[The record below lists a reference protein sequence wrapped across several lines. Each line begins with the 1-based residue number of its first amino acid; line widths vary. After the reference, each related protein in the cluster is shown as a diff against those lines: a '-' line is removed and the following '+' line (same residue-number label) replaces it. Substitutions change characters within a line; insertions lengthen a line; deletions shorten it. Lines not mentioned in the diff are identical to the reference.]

1 MLNHFT
7 YLLEIP
13 YWLLQNSS
21 IGSKYPFTKKFELVN
36 EINQIGSRYSGK
48 TLSTLIMFAELIK
61 ISMLINEPV
70 FIFASMKM
78 NKDIRDSIFQNIWNT
93 LEEHH
98 IPFTVNLS
106 THSFT
111 IPNGT
116 KIVCRGLHS
125 ATKREKLKAFADL
138 NKYKLVIDWR
148 EECDQ
153 YNQNDINEI
162 DFALR
167 GSQNKITINTC
178 NPESLK
184 RYIVGYCNQLLP
196 FNEEIMR
203 NKWEQTAYIEKW
215 NMKII
220 IHYTNW
226 RLNDLLPQEE
236 KNKIERLEQLDIE
249 RARVW
254 SWGLPGNT
262 SGSIFARYI
271 DIMQAK
277 DIIQPTKLLGGVDIA
292 NATSPKGHTTAA
304 SFWIYNSFDKKA
316 YKVAEYTHSNATQQF
331 KTELEQVKDI
341 LEFYNNQLNK
351 YFNLIQ
357 QGISI
362 NVDDSAYS
370 TLQSLNREKYNYNFG
385 QYMTFK
391 PAQKQKFKIRHRI
404 EAFTMLINTNQL
416 KWLWEKCP
424 VSKTQYE
431 LIQWEDKP
439 EAREERMLDLYDDT
453 FDSDFYALHFELIPM
468 VKHNSS
474 ADYKLWQQREWI
486 N

>member
-13 YWLLQNSS
+13 YWLLQNSNV
-21 IGSKYPFTKKFELVN
+21 GNKYPFAKKYELVN
-36 EINQIGSRYSGK
+36 EINQIGTRYSGK
-48 TLSTLIMFAELIK
+48 TLSNLEMFAELIK

-78 NKDIRDSIFQNIWNT
+78 NKNVRKSIFTNIYNT
-93 LEEHH
+93 LEKHN

-106 THSFT
+106 NHSFKFL
-111 IPNGT
+111 NGSE
-116 KIVCRGLHS
+116 IVCYGLHS
-125 ATKREKLKAFADL
+125 TTKREKLKAFSDL

-153 YNQNDINEI
+153 YDQKDLSDIA
-162 DFALR
+162 FALR
-167 GSQNKITINTC
+167 GYKHKLVINTC

-184 RYIVGYCNQLLP
+184 RYIVGYCNELLP

-203 NKWEQTAYIEKW
+203 SKLEQTAYIEKW

-220 IHYTNW
+220 IHYSSW
-226 RLNDLLPQEE
+226 RLNNLLPQDQVNEQL
-236 KNKIERLEQLDIE
+236 RLEQLDIE

-271 DIMQAK
+271 DIMQAT
-277 DIIQPTKLLGGVDIA
+277 DIIQPTKLLGGVDLA
-292 NATSPKGHTTAA
+292 NSTSPKGHTTAA

-331 KTELEQVKDI
+331 KGPLEQVKDI
-341 LEFYNNQLNK
+341 LEFYNNQLNQ

-362 NVDDSAYS
+362 NVDDSAYA
-370 TLQSLNREKYNYNFG
+370 TLESLNQHKYNYTFG
-385 QYMTFK
+385 QYMNFK
-391 PAQKQKFKIRHRI
+391 PAQKQKFKIKHRV
-404 EAFTMLINTNQL
+404 ESFTMLINTNQL

-439 EAREERMLDLYDDT
+439 DAREERMLDLYDDT
-453 FDSDFYALHFELIPM
+453 FDSDFYALHFELVPM
-468 VKHNSS
+468 VKHNCS

-486 N
+486 T

>member
-21 IGSKYPFTKKFELVN
+21 IGNKYPFAKKFELVN
-36 EINQIGSRYSGK
+36 EINQIGTRYSGK
-48 TLSTLIMFAELIK
+48 TISDLKMYAELIK

-78 NKDIRDSIFQNIWNT
+78 NKDIRDSIFQNIWNI
-93 LEEHH
+93 LEQEN
-98 IPFTVNLS
+98 IPFNVNLS
-106 THSFT
+106 NHTFT
-111 IPNGT
+111 FTNGS

-125 ATKREKLKAFADL
+125 QTKREKLKAFADL

-153 YNQNDINEI
+153 FDNKDLSEI
-162 DFALR
+162 EFALR
-167 GSQNKITINTC
+167 GYQNKITINTC

-184 RYIVGYCNQLLP
+184 RYIVGYCNELLP
-196 FNEEIMR
+196 FDEQIMR
-203 NKWEQTAYIEKW
+203 SNFEQIKYLEKW

-220 IHYTNW
+220 IHYSSW
-226 RLNDLLPQEE
+226 RMNKYLDQAQCNELL
-236 KNKIERLEQLDIE
+236 RLEQLDPE

-271 DIMQAK
+271 DIMQAT

-304 SFWIYNSFDKKA
+304 SFWLFNNTSKKA

-331 KTELEQVKDI
+331 KTELEQVNDI
-341 LEFYNNQLNK
+341 LDFYNNQLNK
-351 YFNLIQ
+351 YYMLIQ
-357 QGISI
+357 QGINI
-362 NVDDSAYS
+362 QVDDSAYS
-370 TLQSLNREKYNYNFG
+370 TLQSLEREKYKYQFG
-385 QYMTFK
+385 QFMHFQ

-416 KWLWEKCP
+416 KWLWQYCP
-424 VSKTQYE
+424 VSKFQYE

-439 EAREERMLDLYDDT
+439 EIKEERMLDLYDDT
-453 FDSDFYALHFELIPM
+453 FDSDFYALHFELVNM
-468 VKHNSS
+468 VNHNNSP
-474 ADYKLWQQREWI
+474 DYNLWKEREWM
-486 N
+486 

>member
-13 YWLLQNSS
+13 YWLLQNSNV
-21 IGSKYPFTKKFELVN
+21 GNKYPFAKKFELVN
-36 EINQIGSRYSGK
+36 EINQIGSRHSGK
-48 TLSTLIMFAELIK
+48 TLSNLEMFAELIK
-61 ISMLINEPV
+61 ISMLIKEPI

-93 LEEHH
+93 LEKHN
-98 IPFTVNLS
+98 IPFSVNLS

-203 NKWEQTAYIEKW
+203 SKWEQTAYIEKW
-215 NMKII
+215 DMKII

-226 RLNDLLPQEE
+226 RLNSFLPKEE
-236 KNKIERLEQLDIE
+236 ENKILRLEQLDTE

-271 DIMQAK
+271 DIMQAT

-304 SFWIYNSFDKKA
+304 SFWLYNSFDKKA

-362 NVDDSAYS
+362 NVDDSAFS
-370 TLQSLNREKYNYNFG
+370 TLQSLSREKYNYNFG

-391 PAQKQKFKIRHRI
+391 PAQKQKFKVRHRV

-424 VSKTQYE
+424 VSKNQYE

-439 EAREERMLDLYDDT
+439 EAREDKVLDLYDDT

-474 ADYKLWQQREWI
+474 ADYKLWQQREWMT
-486 N
+486 